1 MYLHEYYYCLGGAL
15 RCEWIADVHCTR
27 TNRIRT
33 YPQCSS
39 PTYHLR
45 VQIVAVQQTSRVAF
59 ARIDAASCLLD
70 TIERMANRVALLT
83 PLLAW
88 TAALLAAQ
96 WPASVMASELQC
108 GPDVRPI
115 WCCKCTIIILVTVY
129 AW

>member
-1 MYLHEYYYCLGGAL
+1 MRMDCG
-15 RCEWIADVHCTR
+15 CTLYP
-27 TNRIRT
+27 NKSYT
-33 YPQCSS
+33 YVP
-39 PTYHLR
+39 
-45 VQIVAVQQTSRVAF
+45 AVQLTHVPLESTNSGGPTDFKGCF

-83 PLLAW
+83 PLLVW